1 INFSSKKKDNSKV
14 YRYTEYKTLN
24 KCKSFIILNN
34 KKEILKYERLHNH
47 LEKEFDA
54 SISIKEHIIKDE
66 IRKSSILLGIDPKR
80 IFNEFSQEMKFI
92 CPEY

>member
-1 INFSSKKKDNSKV
+1 
-14 YRYTEYKTLN
+14 
-24 KCKSFIILNN
+24 
-34 KKEILKYERLHNH
+34 LHNH